1 MYRSQFIVNATVD
14 KFKSTKRCTQMFYR
28 YTDHPGDVQIDM
40 LERALQTSKQ
50 LLVRTARAA
59 SLQASLP
66 AYLQHRAPA
75 MSGS

>member
-1 MYRSQFIVNATVD
+1 
-14 KFKSTKRCTQMFYR
+14 MFYR